1 MIVGSILE
9 NQKIEKRIAITPEV
23 VKKYIA
29 LGIEVNLKENYGSHL
44 GIKDK
49 EYLDLGAKILKS
61 DEEIIDKSNI
71 LVQLGIL
78 DDDTVGKLK
87 ENQIIKATVSEITK
101 NFIVVDCKAKM
112 EGMIPIEEFKN
123 DDELTKLKVGSQID
137 VYLERIESFK
147 GEIIISRDKAR
158 KMKAW
163 KKMEKVFETQEEMT
177 GYITGKIKGGFIATV
192 EGLPCF
198 MPSSQIDVRP
208 LKKVDHLM
216 NTPVKVIATRIDKN
230 RGNVCVSR
238 RAVLEKSKNAE
249 ITEALKNI
257 KVDDIVDN
265 AIVKATTDWGI
276 FLDINGIDALLH
288 VSDLSHGRVKKP
300 SDLVSIGQKIKVK
313 ITKIDEKTNRVSA
326 SVKALTEDP
335 YENIEKKYKIGEMYE
350 GVVTKIMDYGC
361 FVKIEDGIEGLI
373 HNSELD
379 WTNRN
384 IKPSKVLSVSQNIKF
399 KIVNIDKDTKRISL
413 SYKAT
418 LENPWSKIQDKVGQ
432 EVKIKVNNVTD
443 KAIFGELVD
452 YGLSGMLHYKEISY
466 NENIDD
472 LKKFKKNDTINVKI
486 LEIKDDKI
494 RFSKRALDKDPLD
507 FFKDNKKKVGDIV
520 TTRIHEVLKTGVK
533 VAIDKDKKLIV
544 TIRKADL
551 AKESADQRPEVFSPG
566 NALDAKIIELDI
578 KLRRIKLS
586 VKAAQIDEEKSLIA
600 KFGEGATKSGATL
613 KGIFEKAIGK
623 KSKKEK

>member
-1 MIVGSILE
+1 MA
-9 NQKIEKRIAITPEV
+9 IEQELSSLHKEFQ
-23 VKKYIA
+23 
-29 LGIEVNLKENYGSHL
+29 NL
-44 GIKDK
+44 
-49 EYLDLGAKILKS
+49 LDLDFK
-61 DEEIIDKSNI
+61 DR
-71 LVQLGIL
+71 
-78 DDDTVGKLK
+78 KLK
-87 ENQIIKATVSEITK
+87 ENEIIKATVTEITK

-123 DDELTKLKVGSQID
+123 DDELTKLKVGSLID

-147 GEIIISRDKAR
+147 GEIVISRDKAR

-163 KKMEKVFETQEEMT
+163 KKMESVFETQEEMT
-177 GYITGKIKGGFIATV
+177 GYITGKVKGGFIATV

-249 ITEALKNI
+249 IIEALKNI
-257 KVDDIVDN
+257 NEGDIIDN

-300 SDLVSIGQKIKVK
+300 ADLVTIGQKIKVK

-326 SVKALTEDP
+326 SVKALTIDP
-335 YENIEKKYKIGEMYE
+335 YESIEKKYKIGEIYE
-350 GVVTKIMDYGC
+350 GIVTKIMDYGC

-373 HNSELD
+373 HSSELD

-399 KIVNIDKDTKRISL
+399 KIVNMDKDAKRISL

-418 LENPWSKIQDKVGQ
+418 LENPWDKIRDLVGK
-432 EVKIKVNNVTD
+432 ETKIKINNITD
-443 KAIFGELVD
+443 KAIFGELID
-452 YGLSGMLHYKEISY
+452 SKLSGMLHYKEISY
-466 NENIDD
+466 QEDIEE
-472 LKKFKKNDTINVKI
+472 LKKFKKNDTLTVKI

-494 RFSKRALDKDPLD
+494 RFSKRAIEKDPLD
-507 FFKDNKKKVGDIV
+507 WFKDNKKKVGDVI

-533 VAIDKDKKLIV
+533 VSIDKEKKIIV
-544 TIRKADL
+544 TIRKNDL
-551 AKESADQRPEVFSPG
+551 AKDAADARPEVFSSG
-566 NALDAKIIELDI
+566 NALDAKITEIDL
-578 KLRRIKLS
+578 KTRRIKLS
-586 VKAAQIDEEKSLIA
+586 VKQAQLDEEKSLIE

-623 KSKKEK
+623 KGKK

>member
-1 MIVGSILE
+1 MATEQELKNNNS
-9 NQKIEKRIAITPEV
+9 QKEFQ
-23 VKKYIA
+23 
-29 LGIEVNLKENYGSHL
+29 NL
-44 GIKDK
+44 
-49 EYLDLGAKILKS
+49 LDQDFK
-61 DEEIIDKSNI
+61 NR
-71 LVQLGIL
+71 
-78 DDDTVGKLK
+78 KLK
-87 ENQIIKATVSEITK
+87 ENEIIKATVTEITK

-123 DDELTKLKVGSQID
+123 DDELSKLKVGSSID

-147 GEIIISRDKAR
+147 GEIVISRDKAR

-177 GYITGKIKGGFIATV
+177 GYITGKVKGGFIATV

-208 LKKVDHLM
+208 LKKIDHLM
-216 NTPVKVIATRIDKN
+216 NTPVKVIATRLDKN

-257 KVDDIVDN
+257 KEGEIVDN

-276 FLDINGIDALLH
+276 FLDINGVDALLH

-300 SDLVSIGQKIKVK
+300 SDLVTIGQKIKVK
-313 ITKIDEKTNRVSA
+313 ITKVDNKTNRVSA

-335 YENIEKKYKIGEMYE
+335 YDNIEAKYKVGEIYE

-373 HNSELD
+373 HSSELD
-379 WTNRN
+379 WKNRN
-384 IKPSKVLSVSQNIKF
+384 IKPNKVLSVSEKIKF
-399 KIVNIDKDTKRISL
+399 KIVNTDKETKRISL
-413 SYKAT
+413 SYKAI
-418 LENPWSKIQDKVGQ
+418 LENPWSKLEKMRDQ
-432 EVKIKVNNVTD
+432 EISIIVKNITD
-443 KAIFGELVD
+443 KAIFGEIKD
-452 YGLSGMLHYKEISY
+452 YGLTGMLHYKEISY
-466 NENIDD
+466 QENIDD
-472 LKKFKKNDTINVKI
+472 LKKFKNGDQIKVKI
-486 LEIKDDKI
+486 IELKDDKI
-494 RFSKRALDKDPLD
+494 KFSVRALEKDPLEW
-507 FFKDNKKKVGDIV
+507 FKENKKKVGDII
-520 TTRIHEVLKTGVK
+520 TTRIYDVLKTGVK
-533 VAIDKDKKLIV
+533 VAVDKDKKLIV
-544 TIRKADL
+544 NIRKSDL
-551 AKESADQRPEVFSPG
+551 AKDSADQRPEVFSKD
-566 NALDAKIIELDI
+566 NALDAKIIELDLAAR
-578 KLRRIKLS
+578 KVKLS

-623 KSKKEK
+623 KDKKEK

>member
-1 MIVGSILE
+1 MGQEPELKNTNSL
-9 NQKIEKRIAITPEV
+9 QKEFQ
-23 VKKYIA
+23 
-29 LGIEVNLKENYGSHL
+29 NLL
-44 GIKDK
+44 DKDFK
-49 EYLDLGAKILKS
+49 DR
-61 DEEIIDKSNI
+61 
-71 LVQLGIL
+71 
-78 DDDTVGKLK
+78 KLK
-87 ENQIIKATVSEITK
+87 ENEIIKATVTEITK
-101 NFIVVDCKAKM
+101 NFVVVDCKAKM

-123 DDELTKLKVGSQID
+123 DEELAKLKVGSQIE

-158 KMKAW
+158 KMRAW

-177 GYITGKIKGGFIATV
+177 GYITGKVKGGFVTTV

-208 LKKVDHLM
+208 LKRIDHLM

-257 KVDDIVDN
+257 KEGDIIED

-276 FLDINGIDALLH
+276 FLDIKGIDALLH

-300 SDLVSIGQKIKVK
+300 SDLVTIGQKLKVK

-335 YENIEKKYKIGEMYE
+335 YENIEKKYKVGEIYE

-361 FVKIEDGIEGLI
+361 FIKIEDGIEGLI

-384 IKPSKVLSVSQNIKF
+384 VRPSKILSVSQKIKF

-418 LENPWSKIQDKVGQ
+418 QENPWEKIREKVGQ
-432 EVKIKVNNVTD
+432 EVKIKINNISD
-443 KAIFGELVD
+443 KAIFGDLVD
-452 YGLSGMLHYKEISY
+452 GGLSGMLHYKEISY
-466 NENIDD
+466 DENIEN
-472 LKKFKKNDTINVKI
+472 LKKFKKNDILNVKI
-486 LEIKDDKI
+486 IEIKDDKI
-494 RFSKRALDKDPLD
+494 KFSKRALDKDPFD
-507 FFKDNKKKVGDIV
+507 WFKDNNKKVGDII

-533 VAIDKDKKLIV
+533 VSIDKDKKLIV

-551 AKESADQRPEVFSPG
+551 AKETADQRPEVFSKD
-566 NALDAKIIELDI
+566 NALDSKIIELDL
-578 KLRRIKLS
+578 KNRKIKLS

-623 KSKKEK
+623 KGKKEK

>member
-1 MIVGSILE
+1 MASEQEHKNNSLHKE
-9 NQKIEKRIAITPEV
+9 FQ
-23 VKKYIA
+23 
-29 LGIEVNLKENYGSHL
+29 NLL
-44 GIKDK
+44 DKDFK
-49 EYLDLGAKILKS
+49 DR
-61 DEEIIDKSNI
+61 
-71 LVQLGIL
+71 
-78 DDDTVGKLK
+78 KLK
-87 ENQIIKATVSEITK
+87 ENEIIKSTVTEITK
-101 NFIVVDCKAKM
+101 NFVVVDCKAKM
-112 EGMIPIEEFKN
+112 EGMIPIEEFKVN
-123 DDELTKLKVGSQID
+123 EELSKLKVGSTIE
-137 VYLERIESFK
+137 VYLERIESFR

-177 GYITGKIKGGFIATV
+177 GYITGKVKGGFIANV

-208 LKKVDHLM
+208 LKRFDHLM
-216 NTPVKVIATRIDKN
+216 NTPIKVIATRIDKN

-238 RAVLEKSKNAE
+238 RAVLEKSKNAV
-249 ITEALKNI
+249 ISEALKNL
-257 KVDDIVDN
+257 KEGDIIEN
-265 AIVKATTDWGI
+265 ATVKATTDWGI

-313 ITKIDEKTNRVSA
+313 IIKIDEKTNRVSA

-335 YENIEKKYKIGEMYE
+335 YENIEKKYKVGETYDGE
-350 GVVTKIMDYGC
+350 VTKIMDYGC
-361 FVKIEDGIEGLI
+361 FVKIEEGIEGLI

-384 IKPSKVLSVSQNIKF
+384 IKPSKVLSVSQKIKF
-399 KIVNIDKDTKRISL
+399 KIVNIDKETKRISL

-418 LENPWSKIQDKVGQ
+418 LDNPWDKIKDKVGK
-432 EVKIKVNNVTD
+432 EEKIKISNITD
-443 KAIFGELVD
+443 KAIFAELLD
-452 YGLSGMLHYKEISY
+452 SGLSGMLHYKEISY
-466 NENIDD
+466 DENIDD
-472 LKKFKKNDTINVKI
+472 LKKFKKNDVLNVKI

-494 RFSKRALDKDPLD
+494 KFSKRALEKDPLD
-507 FFKDNKKKVGDIV
+507 WFKDNKKNVGDVI

-533 VAIDKDKKLIV
+533 VYVDKEKKLIA
-544 TIRKADL
+544 TIKKVDL
-551 AKESADQRPEVFSPG
+551 AKDTADARPEVFSPG
-566 NALDAKIIELDI
+566 NALDAKITELDL
-578 KLRRIKLS
+578 KNRKIKLS

-623 KSKKEK
+623 KNKKAK